1 MVPTLTIFLLGLMI
15 EIWASSSSLKLN
27 HSGREEKVA
36 LMKVL
41 LGLLA
46 KVKPPAVGDF
56 LSILHRA
63 IVTDGT
69 PVVLVLVDNPPVWSW
84 VLFRLRIEIVVWAAL
99 GDGILVVAG
108 AVGVLATKDD
118 AAHIHVRVRITRLP
132 PVVGLWGPCELGSD
146 LRL

>member
-1 MVPTLTIFLLGLMI
+1 MKT
-15 EIWASSSSLKLN
+15 WSSFSSTKLER
-27 HSGREEKVA
+27 SESERKVA
-36 LMKVL
+36 VMKQL
-41 LGLLA
+41 LCLLT
-46 KVKPPAVGDF
+46 KMKPPAVGDL

-69 PVVLVLVDNPPVWSW
+69 PVILVLVDNPPVWSW
-84 VLFRLRIEIVVWAAL
+84 ILFRLRIEIVVWAAL

-118 AAHIHVRVRITRLP
+118 AAHVHVRVRIARLP

-146 LRL
+146 PRL